1 MRICKHFF
9 TAGCLYLFF
18 AGVAVAGSNTVSP
31 VQTTTTQNH
40 FVATPGGKAISP
52 ASGVTRLLN
61 VTGQPLAAT
70 SGQIIPE
77 LTLRDAISV
86 ALKYHPRLKE
96 AANEASAMQERVG
109 EARSYLGPQV
119 FGVTQYLRTTDN
131 GIGNTSFYDPQGEF
145 PRVTGRNHNLSA
157 DDFSQSWSTS
167 NNYMGGVALS
177 QFLFDF
183 GRRHE
188 FVAQRRFEAQ
198 AADAD
203 RRLTELDLI
212 FEVSQRYFAVLQA
225 EKLVRVYEQAVEQR
239 NFHLHE
245 AQVKA
250 RTGLRPQLD
259 VYVTEAEVERAQLHL
274 VDARNEKADAEVALD
289 NALGL
294 SDTAR
299 SYRPADV
306 LKYSPIS
313 ETLQPLLASAFHSR
327 PDLQMLESEA
337 YAMGAKVAEFRS
349 DYLPTVNAVAGY
361 EGMGTGLPVANN
373 FNAGIVIT
381 WPIFN
386 SFLTTDQMAEAKFR
400 QRALRNAME
409 DLRQKIILQVN
420 TAFLNW
426 QASVQRIERAQKA
439 LLASRAELDLAEQR
453 YQSGLTNIVELEDA
467 ERHYTSD
474 DAQYAEALYGYSVA
488 KAAVEQVTGQSLS
501 NV

>member
-1 MRICKHFF
+1 MLI
-9 TAGCLYLFF
+9 AGCLSLLFS
-18 AGVAVAGSNTVSP
+18 GVAAAASNTVSTERSGTQDHLAGTVNGAP
-31 VQTTTTQNH
+31 LKLPGVAFLSSLTRQTASTTSSRI
-40 FVATPGGKAISP
+40 P
-52 ASGVTRLLN
+52 
-61 VTGQPLAAT
+61 
-70 SGQIIPE
+70 PE
-77 LTLRDAISV
+77 LTLRDAISI

-96 AANEASAMQERVG
+96 AANEVSAMQERVG
-109 EARSYLGPQV
+109 EAQSYLGPQV
-119 FGVTQYLRTTDN
+119 FGVAQYLRTTDN
-131 GIGNTSFYDPQGEF
+131 GIGNTSFYDPEGAF
-145 PRVTGRNHNLSA
+145 PRISGSNHDLPSN
-157 DDFSQSWSTS
+157 DFSQSWSTS
-167 NNYMGGVALS
+167 NNYMSGVALS

-188 FVAQRRFEAQ
+188 FVAERRFEAQ
-198 AADAD
+198 AADAK
-203 RRLTELDLI
+203 RQVTELDLI

-225 EKLVRVYEQAVEQR
+225 DKLVRVYEQAVEQR

-250 RTGLRPQLD
+250 RANLRPQLD

-274 VDARNEKADAEVALD
+274 VDARNAKANAKVALD

-294 SDTAR
+294 SDTAPDF
-299 SYRPADV
+299 RPADV
-306 LKYSPIS
+306 LKYSPVN
-313 ETLQPLLASAFHSR
+313 ETLPPLIGKAFQTR
-327 PDLQMLESEA
+327 PDLKMLESEA
-337 YAMGAKVAEFRS
+337 HAMGATVAEFRS

-361 EGMGTGLPVANN
+361 EGAGTGLPVVNN

-386 SFLTTDQMAEAKFR
+386 SFLTTDQIAEAKFR
-400 QRALRNAME
+400 QQELRYAME

-439 LLASRAELDLAEQR
+439 LLASRAELELSDQR

-474 DAQYAEALYGYSVA
+474 GAQYAEALYGYSVA

-501 NV
+501 NA

>member
-1 MRICKHFF
+1 MKSCDNMFI
-9 TAGCLYLFF
+9 AGCLCLLFS
-18 AGVAVAGSNTVSP
+18 GVAAAASNTVP
-31 VQTTTTQNH
+31 AGQTGAQNH
-40 FVATPGGKAISP
+40 FVGTVGGGPLKPTSATFLPS
-52 ASGVTRLLN
+52 L
-61 VTGQPLAAT
+61 TGQPPPTTL
-70 SGQIIPE
+70 SQIAPE
-77 LTLRDAISV
+77 LTLRDAISI

-96 AANEASAMQERVG
+96 SADEASAEQERVG
-109 EARSYLGPQV
+109 EARSFLGPQV
-119 FGVTQYLRTTDN
+119 FGVAQYLRTTDN
-131 GIGNTSFYDPQGEF
+131 GIGNTSYYDPLGEF
-145 PRVTGRNHNLSA
+145 PRVTGRNHNLAS
-157 DDFSQSWSTS
+157 DDFAQSWSTS
-167 NNYMGGVALS
+167 NNYMSGVALS

-198 AADAD
+198 AADAK
-203 RRLTELDLI
+203 RQLTELDLI
-212 FEVSQRYFAVLQA
+212 FEVSERYFDVLQA
-225 EKLVRVYEQAVEQR
+225 QKMIRVYEQAVEQR

-250 RTGLRPQLD
+250 RANLRPQLD

-274 VDARNEKADAEVALD
+274 VDARNAKADAKVALD

-294 SDTAR
+294 SETAPN
-299 SYRPADV
+299 YRPADV
-306 LKYSPIS
+306 LKYSPVT
-313 ETLQPLLASAFHSR
+313 ETLQPLLGKAFQTR
-327 PDLQMLESEA
+327 PDLKMLESEA
-337 YAMGAKVAEFRS
+337 HAMGAKVAEFRS
-349 DYLPTVNAVAGY
+349 DYLPTVSAVAGY
-361 EGMGTGLPVANN
+361 SGMGTGLPAANN
-373 FNAGIVIT
+373 LNAGIVIT

-386 SFLTTDQMAEAKFR
+386 SFLTTDQIAEAKFR
-400 QRALRNAME
+400 QRAIQEAME

-439 LLASRAELDLAEQR
+439 LLASRTELELAEQR

>member
-1 MRICKHFF
+1 MRIYENIFA
-9 TAGCLYLFF
+9 AGCLCLLF
-18 AGVAVAGSNTVSP
+18 AGVAVAGSNTASP
-31 VQTTTTQNH
+31 GPTTTQSH
-40 FVATPGGKAISP
+40 LVGTVGGKAIGL
-52 ASGVTRLLN
+52 ASGATRLPN
-61 VTGQPLAAT
+61 VTGQPLAT
-70 SGQIIPE
+70 SPGQIMPK
-77 LTLRDAISV
+77 LTLRDAISI

-96 AANEASAMQERVG
+96 AANEANAMQERVG

-119 FGVTQYLRTTDN
+119 FGVTQYLRSTEN
-131 GIGNTSFYDPQGEF
+131 GIGNTSFYDPLGEF
-145 PRVTGRNHNLSA
+145 PRMTGRNHDLTGN
-157 DDFSQSWSTS
+157 DFSQSSSTS

-183 GRRHE
+183 GRRHA
-188 FVAQRRFEAQ
+188 FVSQRRFEAQ

-212 FEVSQRYFAVLQA
+212 FEVSQRYFALLQA
-225 EKLVRVYEQAVEQR
+225 EKLIRVYEQAVEQR
-239 NFHLHE
+239 DFHLHE

-250 RTGLRPQLD
+250 HAGLRPQLD

-274 VDARNEKADAEVALD
+274 VDARNAKADAEVALD

-294 SDTAR
+294 SETAPV
-299 SYRPADV
+299 YQPADV

-313 ETLQPLLASAFHSR
+313 ETLQPLLASAFQAR
-327 PDLQMLESEA
+327 PDLQMIEDEA
-337 YAMGAKVAEFRS
+337 HAMGAKVAEFRS

-361 EGMGTGLPVANN
+361 AGMGTGLPAANN

-386 SFLTTDQMAEAKFR
+386 SFLTTDQVAEAKFR
-400 QRALRNAME
+400 QRALQDAME

-426 QASVQRIERAQKA
+426 QTSVQRIERAQKA
-439 LLASRAELDLAEQR
+439 LLASRAELELAEQR

-501 NV
+501 AV